1 MFNVQIV
8 DDEPIIRKGIERML
22 DWNSLGFDIV
32 CMAQNGKQALEQ
44 LEVEQVDV
52 IITDIEM
59 PIMNG
64 LDFIREMR
72 DQEGKTGS
80 ANREVVV
87 LTAYEDFEYART
99 AIKYG
104 IVEYVLKPV
113 DIEEMTQILI
123 RLRERLEEKRIIK

>member
-8 DDEPIIRKGIERML
+8 DDEPIIRMGIEKML
-22 DWNSLGFDIV
+22 NWNELDFEIV

-64 LDFIREMR
+64 LDFIREVR
-72 DQEGKTGS
+72 NSESNNNVK
-80 ANREVVV
+80 NREVVV

-104 IVEYVLKPV
+104 IAEYVLKPV
-113 DIEEMTQILI
+113 DIEEMTKILM
-123 RLRERLEEKRIIK
+123 RLKERLENK

>member
-1 MFNVQIV
+1 MLGVQIV
-8 DDEPIIRKGIERML
+8 DDEPIIRKGLDKMIE
-22 DWNSLGFDIV
+22 WEEIGFEVV

-44 LEVEQVDV
+44 LEVENVDI

-64 LDFIREMR
+64 LEFISYVRESESTIM
-72 DQEGKTGS
+72 DSKEII
-80 ANREVVV
+80 V

-104 IVEYVLKPV
+104 ITEYILKPISIDKLKEV
-113 DIEEMTQILI
+113 LI
-123 RLRERLEEKRIIK
+123 KVRNKINQQ

>member
-1 MFNVQIV
+1 MLGVQIV
-8 DDEPIIRKGIERML
+8 DDEPIIRKGLDKMIE
-22 DWNSLGFDIV
+22 WEEIGFEVV

-44 LEVEQVDV
+44 LEVENVDI

-64 LDFIREMR
+64 LEFISHVRESENTIMNNK
-72 DQEGKTGS
+72 EII
-80 ANREVVV
+80 V

-104 IVEYVLKPV
+104 ITEYILKPISIDKLKEV
-113 DIEEMTQILI
+113 LI
-123 RLRERLEEKRIIK
+123 KVRNKINQQ

>member
-8 DDEPIIRKGIERML
+8 DDEPIIRKGIEKML
-22 DWNSLGFDIV
+22 NWNALGFDIV

-44 LEVEQVDV
+44 LEVEKVDV

-72 DQEGKTGS
+72 DQEMRGGLE
-80 ANREVVV
+80 NREVLV

-104 IVEYVLKPV
+104 IAEYVLKPV
-113 DIEEMTQILI
+113 DIEELTQILT
-123 RLRERLEEKRIIK
+123 RLKERLQDRESIR

>member
-8 DDEPIIRKGIERML
+8 DDEPIIRKGIEKML
-22 DWNSLGFDIV
+22 NWNALGFEIV

-44 LEVEQVDV
+44 LEVEQVDI

-64 LDFIREMR
+64 LDFIKEVRE
-72 DQEGKTGS
+72 QE
-80 ANREVVV
+80 ANVGLNSREVVV

-104 IVEYVLKPV
+104 IAEYILKPV
-113 DIEEMTQILI
+113 DIEEMTQILA
-123 RLRERLEEKRIIK
+123 RLKERLEERRNIR

>member
-8 DDEPIIRKGIERML
+8 DDEPIIRMGIQKML
-22 DWNSLGFDIV
+22 NWNELGFDII
-32 CMAQNGKQALEQ
+32 CLAQNGKQALEQ
-44 LEVEQVDV
+44 LEVEEVDL

-64 LDFIREMR
+64 LDFIREVR
-72 DQEGKTGS
+72 NSESDNNVK
-80 ANREVVV
+80 NREIVV

-99 AIKYG
+99 AIKYD

-123 RLRERLEEKRIIK
+123 RVKERLENKTK

>member
-8 DDEPIIRKGIERML
+8 DDEPIIRMGIEKML
-22 DWNSLGFDIV
+22 NWNALGFEIV

-44 LEVEQVDV
+44 LEVEKVDI

-64 LDFIREMR
+64 LDFIKEVRE
-72 DQEGKTGS
+72 QETNSGS
-80 ANREVVV
+80 DSREVVV

-104 IVEYVLKPV
+104 IAEYVLKPV
-113 DIEEMTQILI
+113 DIEEMTQILA
-123 RLRERLEEKRIIK
+123 RLKERLEERRNIR